1 MSDEDLGGMA
11 VLAAKLDASDMLGH
25 LRNYPSDLA
34 AAWDRAAAW
43 DLAAV
48 EGQKF
53 RGVLCLGMGGSASG
67 GDFLA
72 ALSNAEGCLPFIA
85 WRSYGAP
92 TWLSDEWLVLATSY
106 SGNTEETLD
115 AVDAAL
121 ELGCSV
127 IGLSSGGALEST
139 MEAAA
144 GSGASACWIPLPGGQ
159 PPRSAFGHIFGSQVA
174 LAWRLGIMSQPE
186 DAESILEHLADAVEA
201 CDFTVEDSEDCVVTE
216 MAESLAGSE
225 VSVLAADSISPI
237 AYRCACQLNENGG
250 VFARP
255 QVVPEM
261 NHNEVVAWTDEGNAT
276 QALILFTW
284 DGVHERVDKRIEWF
298 TNSIEA
304 DPVWGIVCEGDCL
317 LEAMLYS
324 VVIMDWLSCAVALLR
339 GKDPTSIGPINDLKS
354 HLAD

>member
-1 MSDEDLGGMA
+1 MSEAGGADMA
-11 VLAAKLDASDMLGH
+11 ALAAKYDASDMLVH

-43 DLAAV
+43 DLTAI
-48 EGQKF
+48 EGRKF

-72 ALSNAEGCLPFIA
+72 ALSDADGCLPFIA
-85 WRSYGAP
+85 WRTYGAP
-92 TWLSDEWLVLATSY
+92 TWLSDEWLVIATSY

-121 ELGCSV
+121 KYGCAV
-127 IGLSSGGALEST
+127 VGLSSGGALEST

-159 PPRSAFGHIFGSQVA
+159 PPRSAFGHIFGSQIA
-174 LAWRLGIMSQPE
+174 LAWRLGIMSQPD
-186 DAESILEHLADAVEA
+186 DAGVILEHLADAVEA
-201 CDFTVEDSEDCVVTE
+201 CDFTFEEAEECVVTE
-216 MAESLAGSE
+216 MAESLAESD
-225 VSVLAADSISPI
+225 VAIIAADSLWPV

-255 QVVPEM
+255 QVIPEM
-261 NHNEVVAWTDEGNAT
+261 NHNEVVAWGDEGNNM
-276 QALILFTW
+276 QALVLFTW

-298 TNSIEA
+298 TTTLEA
-304 DPVWGIVCEGDCL
+304 EVAWGIVCEGDCL

-339 GKDPTSIGPINDLKS
+339 GKDPTAIGPINDLKS
-354 HLAD
+354 YLTD